1 MNPADGTSAP
11 AVRTRLP
18 DRRPHV
24 AFSFQHGGIDYRCG
38 FGWWPAGPQGRVA
51 EIFLST
57 AKLGS
62 DTDTNGRD
70 ASIAASLALQ
80 YGADLDTIRRA
91 LCRNGNST
99 ASGALGVALDHVARI
114 IASEN
119 AHQAVENPII

>member
-1 MNPADGTSAP
+1 MPVS
-11 AVRTRLP
+11 VRARLP

-24 AFSFQHGGIDYRCG
+24 AFCFDHGGIDYRCG
-38 FGWWPAGPQGRVA
+38 FGWWPDGPNAGCVA

-62 DTDTNGRD
+62 DTDTNARD

-99 ASGALGVALDHVARI
+99 ASGALGVALDQVSRI
-114 IASEN
+114 IASTVRHVGN
-119 AHQAVENPII
+119 QQVR